1 MCPVVVFD
9 TNILI
14 SGIIWRDPP
23 YRCLEFARAGQVEAV
38 TCQEILDELEE
49 KLKARF
55 GYSADRATEAINDVL
70 IFARLVTIA
79 NKLKIIAAD
88 PDDDKVLECAV
99 EGQAT
104 HIVSG
109 DRHLLSLDNFKGNA
123 VVSAVDF
130 LKQIPLSPNFRSP

>member
-14 SGIIWRDPP
+14 SGIIWRGPP
-23 YRCLEFARAGQVEAV
+23 YRCLEFARSGQVEAV
-38 TCQEILDELEE
+38 TCQEILDEFEE
-49 KLKARF
+49 KLKAKF

-70 IFARLVTIA
+70 TFARLVTIA
-79 NKLKIIAAD
+79 KELQIITAD
-88 PDDDKVLECAV
+88 KDDDKILECAV

-109 DRHLLSLDNFKGNA
+109 DRHLLSLGSFKGIA

-130 LKQIPLSPNFRSP
+130 LAFVRGS